1 MCISNKNKKVMAGSG
16 TMVVA
21 IQGTKVEVVISVF
34 EKIYTLKQKDVDE
47 ITFNMSSSM
56 MFIARTV
63 FSKEE
68 FL

>member
-1 MCISNKNKKVMAGSG
+1 MAGSG